1 MKKQNLFTLK
11 RIVLALALAGYTMSS
26 AYAVLTSG
34 TGTIQGAAPVLSAPS
49 NSANNAVDFEHNA
62 QTAGFI
68 SSGDTITLKYN
79 YDDTDGDQD
88 DSLSHVEWYYTR
100 NGTQVLI
107 AATNVVNTPATTIGG
122 LGTSVVT
129 IPAVAIGA
137 SEISVKIKEYSKTGD
152 PIEGQEIVV
161 TDVHNGGGGTGPFP
175 PSGPVIAG
183 DNVTPGIYASTDTSF
198 STNLLASA
206 NSGVKLNVGDTYV
219 FKLWDNNGV
228 GTIDLTDTV
237 PNYNW
242 RLLGTSATDSVTAP
256 ADGFD
261 TGVTGANYT
270 IPVNSGANGGT
281 AITGSQDGVQ
291 GFQLAVD
298 Y

>member
-1 MKKQNLFTLK
+1 MNKQNIFTLK
-11 RIVLALALAGYTMSS
+11 RLVLALALTGYTMSS

-49 NSANNAVDFEHNA
+49 NSAINAVDFDHDA
-62 QTAGFI
+62 QKTGFI

-79 YDDTDGDQD
+79 YGDTDGDED

-100 NGTQVLI
+100 NGANVLI
-107 AATNVVNTPATTIGG
+107 ASTNVVNTPATTIGG
-122 LGTSVVT
+122 QGTSVVT
-129 IPAVAIGA
+129 VPAAAIGA
-137 SEISVKIKEYSKTGD
+137 SAISVKIKEYSKTGD
-152 PIEGQEIVV
+152 PLMGGEIEIS
-161 TDVHNGGGGTGPFP
+161 DVKNGGGGTGPFP
-175 PSGPVIAG
+175 PAGPIIPG

-206 NSGVKLNVGDTYV
+206 NSSVKLNVGDTYV
-219 FKLWDNNGV
+219 FKLWDSAGV
-228 GTIDLTDTV
+228 GTTDLTDTV
-237 PNYNW
+237 PDYNW

-270 IPVNSGANGGT
+270 IPVNTGTNGGT
-281 AITGSQDGVQ
+281 AITGSSDGVQ